1 MASNC
6 GVWEKAIADFTKII
20 ELNPDD
26 AIAYYNRG
34 MAYSFLQN
42 YSNAI
47 ADYNQAIELKP
58 DYANAYY
65 NRGMAYKNLQDYQ
78 SAIADLKEAER
89 LFCSSESPNCQKV
102 QEILRQL

>member
-1 MASNC
+1 MASNF

-20 ELNPDD
+20 ELN
-26 AIAYYNRG
+26 
-34 MAYSFLQN
+34 
-42 YSNAI
+42 
-47 ADYNQAIELKP
+47 P

-102 QEILRQL
+102 QEILRQLQNMTN